1 MQVLLGDDMINRAG
15 RRGCLRCSQEL
26 ALSPVVLFMDIPLFR
41 LTHNR

>member
-1 MQVLLGDDMINRAG
+1 MQELLGDDVISRAE
-15 RRGCLRCSQEL
+15 RPGCLRCSQEL